1 MTRTAHCLTAAL
13 LLTLTLSGCQTAKRP
28 VSTLSKPPS
37 AEDIAEQDKR
47 QREAERIQQCQREL
61 DAMRGMDNEKYQKFK
76 RELDT
81 LMGGAAQYAGVR
93 QRVNTGTQETVDA
106 LYRYR
111 TSRLCADISSAMM
124 TGLAERGERAQ
135 CPLVR
140 ERRC

>member
-13 LLTLTLSGCQTAKRP
+13 LLTLTLTGCQTAKRP
-28 VSTLSKPPS
+28 VPTSSKPPS
-37 AEDIAEQDKR
+37 AEEIAEQDKR
-47 QREAERIQQCQREL
+47 QREAERMQQCQREL

-76 RELDT
+76 REFDT

-93 QRVNTGTQETVDA
+93 QRVNTSTQETVDA

-124 TGLAERGERAQ
+124 TGLAERGERTQ
-135 CPLVR
+135 
-140 ERRC
+140 